1 MAIGK
6 TSHPPTCPQAFTPF
20 AQEDGGI
27 GATVHRQQTTISD
40 GRGLL
45 ETANAAAPQGFSTD
59 GVLPL
64 ALLFARPLKEKRL
77 MRRREKLPDFFL
89 GAEVLLALGKS
100 SCDWLRPASF
110 CLFFLRKISLV
121 PLRRKP
127 TAGGGG
133 D

>member
-1 MAIGK
+1 
-6 TSHPPTCPQAFTPF
+6 
-20 AQEDGGI
+20 
-27 GATVHRQQTTISD
+27 
-40 GRGLL
+40 
-45 ETANAAAPQGFSTD
+45 
-59 GVLPL
+59 
-64 ALLFARPLKEKRL
+64 

-89 GAEVLLALGKS
+89 GAEALLALGKS

-133 D
+133 DCEPALLACLAEERQASIMLVGEWFRDPPS